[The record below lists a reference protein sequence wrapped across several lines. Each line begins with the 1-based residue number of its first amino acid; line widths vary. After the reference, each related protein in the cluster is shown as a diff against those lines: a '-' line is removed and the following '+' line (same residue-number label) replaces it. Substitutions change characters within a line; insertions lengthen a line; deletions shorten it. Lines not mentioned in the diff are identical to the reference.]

1 VSHVA
6 LACPA
11 ALVPDLLTALARIPD
26 PRSPRGIRHRLTS
39 ILATVVVATLCGA
52 QNFREVADVAADLPE
67 DLLMR
72 LESRQDPV
80 TGTCIPPSEPT
91 IRRAVQAIDADLAD
105 RVLAHWLAT
114 RFPAEMAEADLWGL
128 ALDGKTLCGTA
139 AGTHQ
144 AVVLFSAMLHRDA
157 TIAAQ
162 TRVPAHTTETTQ
174 VKALVGHL
182 DLTGA
187 VVTGDAAHTQ
197 VATARYLVKDKGA
210 HYVLQVKGNQPTLE
224 QAVCELL
231 GERADPAEA
240 EHVSTERG
248 HGRVNRRAIWTKTAT
263 GGGFPYAAQ
272 VFRVRRDVF
281 DLDGVAVSKQIAHG
295 ITSLSGSLADAQ
307 EIAGWVRGQ
316 WGIENKIHWVRD
328 AVWRED
334 GSHAYTGSGAQVM
347 AGFRNLAMGLIRRC
361 GITQIKRTLQR
372 LSRNPVQALELV
384 GL

>member
-6 LACPA
+6 LVCPVA
-11 ALVPDLLTALARIPD
+11 FAPDLLTALARIPD

-52 QNFREVADVAADLPE
+52 QTFREVADVAADLPE
-67 DLLMR
+67 DLLTR
-72 LESRQDPV
+72 LETRQDSD
-80 TGTCIPPSEPT
+80 TGTHTPPSEPT
-91 IRRAVQAIDADLAD
+91 IRRAVQAIDANLAD
-105 RVLAHWLAT
+105 RVPAHWLAT
-114 RFPAEMAEADLWGL
+114 RFPPEATETDRWGL
-128 ALDGKTLCGTA
+128 ALDGKTLRGTA
-139 AGTHQ
+139 TGPDE

-162 TRVPAHTTETTQ
+162 IRVPAHTTETTQ

-187 VVTGDAAHTQ
+187 VVSADAAHTQ
-197 VATARYLVKDKGA
+197 VATAEYLVKDQGA
-210 HYVLQVKGNQPTLE
+210 HYVLVKGNQPTLE
-224 QAVCELL
+224 KTVCELL

-240 EHVSTERG
+240 DHVSTERG
-248 HGRVNRRAIWTKTAT
+248 HGRVNRRAIWTKPAT

-281 DLDGVAVSKQIAHG
+281 DLDGVAVSKEITHG
-295 ITSLSGSLADAQ
+295 ITSLSGSPAGAQ

-334 GSHAYTGSGAQVM
+334 ASHAYTGSGAQVM

-372 LSRNPVQALELV
+372 LSRNPVQTLELV